1 MTRRTARGLGGLSA
15 GIVALALGRQIAP
28 LRLRLPV
35 VREVG
40 LTPNAAT
47 ADPSE
52 RAAALLS
59 YEEIVRSD
67 PFDVSRQP
75 PSERYVPPEL
85 RASQASDS
93 APRRPVA
100 PRLQL
105 FGVATGPTGAVA
117 LIDANPSIPGA
128 EIYRTGD
135 RVSVYRLE
143 SISDTAVVLRGET
156 GVRTLR
162 LESLTG
168 RSR

>member
-1 MTRRTARGLGGLSA
+1 MTRRTARALGGVST
-15 GIVALALGRQIAP
+15 GIVALALGLQIVP
-28 LRLRLPV
+28 LRLRLPA
-35 VREVG
+35 VG
-40 LTPNAAT
+40 AEGPAPGAPIG
-47 ADPSE
+47 DPSE
-52 RAAALLS
+52 RAAALLT
-59 YEEIVRSD
+59 YEEIVRAD
-67 PFDVSRQP
+67 PFDAARRP

-85 RASQASDS
+85 RASRTPDPPPSQ
-93 APRRPVA
+93 PVA

-128 EIYRTGD
+128 EIYRIGD

-143 SISDTAVVLRGET
+143 SISDTVVVLRGEA